1 MHLSN
6 ILHTCLAHGGL
17 QEFKKQ
23 KESILSGE
31 FKIIL
36 IFYLK
41 KLQGKSEDCHTC

>member
-1 MHLSN
+1 MHLPN
-6 ILHTCLAHGGL
+6 ILHTSLAHGRL

-31 FKIIL
+31 FIL

-41 KLQGKSEDCHTC
+41 KLQGKSEDCHTW